1 MATVLAITLLLAWQ
15 PQPRRGLLL
24 PGVQVTRRPPVVMQ
38 QGGAGGAAAAK
49 AMEMLGR
56 MGMEAAQSA
65 TPGQVPET
73 KEFVATV
80 SIRHARIIQ
89 QAAGDAGG
97 SVSEYMQLPVD
108 EYAIYDTRLMR
119 RVEASEAGE
128 GEGEDGET
136 FELTVPTM
144 RPKPGVL
151 VPKPKLRV
159 RVTPEPTSITLRSV
173 GASLFGDDAAKP

>member
-1 MATVLAITLLLAWQ
+1 MPAILAAITLLLAWQ
-15 PQPRRGLLL
+15 PQPRQGLLL
-24 PGVQVTRRPPVVMQ
+24 PGLRTRRQPVMQ
-38 QGGAGGAAAAK
+38 AGGAAAAK

-56 MGMEAAQSA
+56 MGMEAATQA

-80 SIRHARIIQ
+80 SIRHARIIE

-97 SVSEYMQLPVD
+97 TVSEYMQLPVD
-108 EYAIYDTRLMR
+108 QYAIYDTRLMR
-119 RVEASEAGE
+119 RVEASEAAAG
-128 GEGEDGET
+128 GSVGEDGET

>member
-1 MATVLAITLLLAWQ
+1 
-15 PQPRRGLLL
+15 
-24 PGVQVTRRPPVVMQ
+24 MQ